1 MRKFVVFATVL
12 VLTIVALR
20 RFGPTLGK
28 RAMTKCQ
35 QMMAKYQGWPEE
47 RPWEKFDEE
56 PTDPAS
62 IQA

>member
-35 QMMAKYQGWPEE
+35 QMMAKYQDRPGE
-47 RPWEKFDEE
+47 RPSADFDEE
-56 PTDPAS
+56 PMDAS